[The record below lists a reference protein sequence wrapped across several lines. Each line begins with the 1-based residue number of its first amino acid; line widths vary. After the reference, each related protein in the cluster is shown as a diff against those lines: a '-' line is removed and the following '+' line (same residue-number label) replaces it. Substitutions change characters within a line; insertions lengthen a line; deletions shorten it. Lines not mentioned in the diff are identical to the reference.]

1 MTLLKP
7 FIVGIDPGVST
18 GLAIWVRKDNSWTWS
33 EWDFFTVQE
42 HLERVFGECR
52 EAVKIFVEH
61 PFGGHVKT
69 KKAKALGEGQQDVF
83 MGNAGGNRREAELLA
98 ASLLR
103 QKWDV
108 ELVPPVRE
116 AKWTAQEFKLFTGS
130 SKSASQ
136 HCRDAVRLAH
146 VYRTKRELEGRISHA
161 ETQRRKGRK

>member
-1 MTLLKP
+1 MTRILKP
-7 FIVGIDPGVST
+7 FICAIDPGVST
-18 GLAIWVRKDNSWTWS
+18 GLAIWVRKSDSWNWS

-69 KKAKALGEGQQDVF
+69 KKAKALEGGQQDVF

-103 QKWDV
+103 KGWDV
-108 ELVPPVRE
+108 ELVSPVRE
-116 AKWTAQEFKLFTGS
+116 SKWDAKQFRLFTGS
-130 SKSASQ
+130 SNTASQ

-146 VYRTKRELEGRISHA
+146 VYRAKRELEARIGK
-161 ETQRRKGRK
+161 R